1 MSEET
6 IELLRAVSSVLL
18 YCWLLGFVLL
28 FAWFAMFL
36 MLRNF
41 IQRIH
46 GGMFGLSVHELNVIF
61 YCGMGLWKL
70 GVILLYLF
78 PWIAIR
84 LVIG

>member
-1 MSEET
+1 MPEET
-6 IELLRAVSSVLL
+6 TELLRAVASVLL

-28 FAWFAMFL
+28 FIWYALFL
-36 MLRNF
+36 MLRGY

-46 GGMFGLSVHELNVIF
+46 GGMFGLSVHELDLIF

-84 LVIG
+84 LLIG